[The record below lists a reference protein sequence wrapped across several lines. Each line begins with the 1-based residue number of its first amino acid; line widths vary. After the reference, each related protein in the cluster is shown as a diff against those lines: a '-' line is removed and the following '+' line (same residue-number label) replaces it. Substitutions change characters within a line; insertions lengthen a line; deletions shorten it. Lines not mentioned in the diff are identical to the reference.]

1 MTLGLQAL
9 GTALIHREIRVA
21 LMTVGLSCPT
31 LAVRGRAI
39 EDLRTGILTPGV
51 PARGPGVAVGR
62 GHAGRGPRGL
72 AAGRALI
79 RAARGVRCLPDSGQV
94 VVPDGAA
101 DACTVPGWPC
111 QIVNT
116 AGMLD
121 ALDPAERQVL
131 LAHFVAAAN
140 PLLRR

>member
-1 MTLGLQAL
+1 
-9 GTALIHREIRVA
+9 V
-21 LMTVGLSCPT
+21 
-31 LAVRGRAI
+31 
-39 EDLRTGILTPGV
+39 
-51 PARGPGVAVGR
+51 
-62 GHAGRGPRGL
+62 
-72 AAGRALI
+72 
-79 RAARGVRCLPDSGQV
+79 V

-101 DACTVPGWPC
+101 DACTVPGWPG
-111 QIVNT
+111 QIVNP

>member
-1 MTLGLQAL
+1 VIEYSG
-9 GTALIHREIRVA
+9 GTGA
-21 LMTVGLSCPT
+21 
-31 LAVRGRAI
+31 
-39 EDLRTGILTPGV
+39 RTRRRCRPRCCWPRPRWRRSAGADG
-51 PARGPGVAVGR
+51 GPGPDP
-62 GHAGRGPRGL
+62 RGPRRPL
-72 AAGRALI
+72 PAG
-79 RAARGVRCLPDSGQV
+79 SGQVV

-101 DACTVPGWPC
+101 DVYTVPGQQG

-116 AGMLD
+116 AGMPD